1 MEKNV
6 EGVIGQMNRITD
18 SFNSLKVITI
28 LSVISA
34 MITALACVF
43 LFTVKIGEY
52 QNRVFVLDNG
62 AAFSATAQESSVTR
76 RDEVRHHV
84 ELFHNYLFNVA
95 PSTEMII
102 RNVEKAL
109 EMADKSAYNYYNDLQ
124 ETGFYKRMTSTQSY
138 QQIVIED
145 IQIDMSSYPYQVL
158 VKATQFI
165 NRESNVSKY
174 SLITRCNVT
183 NALRTSKNLNGL
195 MIERF
200 EVIENNLIET
210 RKK

>member
-6 EGVIGQMNRITD
+6 EGIISQSNRISASFD
-18 SFNSLKVITI
+18 SFKIITI
-28 LSVISA
+28 VSIVGALL
-34 MITALACVF
+34 TAVACVY
-43 LFTVKIGEY
+43 LFTAKTKEY

-76 RDEVRHHV
+76 RDEVRHHI
-84 ELFHNYLFNVA
+84 ELFHNYLFNIP
-95 PSTEMII
+95 PSTDMIV
-102 RNVEKAL
+102 RNIEKAL

-124 ETGFYKRMTSTQSY
+124 ETGFYRRMTSTQSY

-145 IQIDMSSYPYQVL
+145 IQIDMTVYPYKAA
-158 VKATQFI
+158 VKASQYI
-165 NRESNVSKY
+165 NRESNVTQY
-174 SLITRCNVT
+174 TLVTRCNVV
-183 NALRTSKNLNGL
+183 NALRTSSNLNGL

-200 EVIENNLIET
+200 EVIENNLVET

>member
-62 AAFSATAQESSVTR
+62 AAFSATACLFIVTS
-76 RDEVRHHV
+76 
-84 ELFHNYLFNVA
+84 L
-95 PSTEMII
+95 
-102 RNVEKAL
+102 
-109 EMADKSAYNYYNDLQ
+109 YY
-124 ETGFYKRMTSTQSY
+124 
-138 QQIVIED
+138 
-145 IQIDMSSYPYQVL
+145 
-158 VKATQFI
+158 
-165 NRESNVSKY
+165 
-174 SLITRCNVT
+174 
-183 NALRTSKNLNGL
+183 
-195 MIERF
+195 
-200 EVIENNLIET
+200 
-210 RKK
+210 